1 MKHSWWKV
9 KLSLGLMLLSALLY
23 FLHYLIFHDAGHI
36 FLYLL
41 GDIAFIPID
50 VLLVVLVLHGIIT
63 YHEKQQM
70 LKKLNMVF
78 GAFFSEA
85 GTELLRRLTR
95 FDLKAE
101 ELKGRLI
108 LKKEWRQE
116 EFTALRRALRDY
128 PVKLDAKKGDLPG
141 LRGFLI
147 SKREFLLRLLENPNL
162 LEHEDF
168 TSLLWAVFHL
178 AEELASRQQV
188 DSLPDSDYEHL
199 SGDIQRVYGLLLLE
213 WIAYMKHLHKEYP
226 FLFSLAMRTN
236 PFDAQASVVIK

>member
-1 MKHSWWKV
+1 MKHANWKI
-9 KLSLGLMLLSALLY
+9 KLSLGLILLSASLY
-23 FLHYLIFHDAGHI
+23 FIHYLIFHDARHI

-78 GAFFSEA
+78 GAFFSEV
-85 GTELLRRLTR
+85 GTELLRRVSH

-101 ELKGRLI
+101 ELKGQLI
-108 LKKEWRQE
+108 LKKEWSQD
-116 EFTALRRALRDY
+116 EFTALRRRLKNYPLR
-128 PVKLDAKKGDLPG
+128 LDAKKGDLPG
-141 LRGFLI
+141 LRVFLI
-147 SKREFLLRLLENPNL
+147 SKREFLLRLLENSNL
-162 LEHEDF
+162 LEHDDF
-168 TSLLWAVFHL
+168 TGLLWAVFHL
-178 AEELASRQQV
+178 AEELSIRQQV
-188 DSLPDSDYEHL
+188 NALPDSDYEHL
-199 SGDIQRVYGLLLLE
+199 SGDIQRIYGLLLLE